1 MLNQAV
7 VVGRIQKIFDDSI
20 VELRVTLNDK
30 DSYVLVPVLL
40 SLNLY
45 DNLKRY
51 CIEEDI
57 IGVKG
62 RLIDKSG
69 HLMVEA
75 SKVSFLSRHGE
86 EGGNIDDSSK

>member
-1 MLNQAV
+1 MINQVV
-7 VVGRIQKIFDDSI
+7 VVGRIQRIFDDSM
-20 VELRVTLNDK
+20 VELRVALT
-30 DSYVLVPVLL
+30 DSDAHVIVPISL

-62 RLIDKSG
+62 RLIDKAG

-75 SKVSFLSRHGE
+75 SKVSFLSSHGE
-86 EGGNIDDSSK
+86 EGGSINDSSE